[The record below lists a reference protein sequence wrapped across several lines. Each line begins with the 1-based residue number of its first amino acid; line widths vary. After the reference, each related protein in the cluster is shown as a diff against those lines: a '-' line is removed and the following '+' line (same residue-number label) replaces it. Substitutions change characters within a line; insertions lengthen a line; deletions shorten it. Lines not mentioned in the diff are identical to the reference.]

1 MVKAD
6 AIKLSRR
13 NHIAVVEDHASLNS
27 LIQRMLVAEGYICEG
42 FGSGSE
48 LLRWL
53 KSGSSPETLVLL
65 DYYLPDCNG
74 RELVQNF
81 FESGLNVPFIIFTGR
96 GDERVAVEMM
106 KKGALDYLVKDGSF
120 LNLVLPVVKHAIER
134 LKTEDMLKES
144 QYALK
149 LREKKYRSIF
159 ENIQDVYFE
168 IDQDGTTIEVS
179 PSLESIFQYSRE
191 YMIGRKLFMDPE
203 NVTKIVDKLNLTG
216 QVSDMEMLLT
226 RKDEKK
232 LYCSIS
238 CKFSKDE
245 NGAKPTIIGMVRNI
259 HERREAELSLKNQE
273 ENFRILAEHTSIFI
287 TRHKWDGT
295 YLYASPACKAIIGI
309 RPEELM
315 GKSIY
320 QFVFN
325 GDLDALRQIH
335 SQIIEQTG
343 NNLVATYR
351 MQKSDGSLI
360 WIESSWHSVQNV
372 QSGVVEELICVSKD
386 VTQALHAKQLEKEM
400 EIERKANKTKSE
412 FLANISHE
420 IRNPLSAIIGMAK
433 TLQKTRLNKAQQS
446 FTTSLVAASENLLH
460 ILNEILDF
468 SKIESGKIDLTYSE
482 FSIREVLSEVVELY
496 RYQAE
501 NKGVNLIFEVNNTV
515 PKLFFFDKQ
524 KLSQIIGNLL
534 SNAIKFT
541 NQGMVKLS
549 VNLVKDVQFGKN
561 IEFVLNDTGVGVAQE
576 QIPMIFEPFRQADNS
591 RSKEF
596 QGSGLGLSIVK
607 KLVSALQGTLQFE
620 SVVGEGSRVTII
632 FPFVGSP
639 DLKGDNIKKAVGRKA
654 HEKALPLKVLI
665 AEDDAINQMYL
676 AGFLRAQG
684 WKVEV
689 ASNGLIAMEKYM
701 ESRFD
706 LILMDGQMPKMDGFE
721 ATRRIREM
729 EKSTGTRTPILAI
742 TGYAI
747 PGERDRFINAGMD
760 DYITK
765 PINEAKLL
773 EIIHEWV

>member
-1 MVKAD
+1 MVKEGAN
-6 AIKLSRR
+6 KPSRR
-13 NHIAVVEDHASLNS
+13 NHITIVEDDASLNS
-27 LIQRMLVAEGYICEG
+27 LIKRMFEAQGYICES
-42 FGSGSE
+42 FSSGSE
-48 LLRWL
+48 LVRWL
-53 KSGSSPETLVLL
+53 NSGSAPETLVLL
-65 DYYLPDCNG
+65 DYYLPDYNG
-74 RELVQNF
+74 REMLQKF
-81 FESGLNVPFIIFTGR
+81 FESGLNVPFVVFTGR

-120 LNLVLPVVKHAIER
+120 LNLVLPVVKHAMER
-134 LKTEDMLKES
+134 LQTEDMLKES
-144 QYALK
+144 QQALK

-168 IDQDGTTIEVS
+168 IDLEGTTIEVS
-179 PSLESIFQYSRE
+179 PSLKSIFQYPRE
-191 YMIGRKLFMDPE
+191 YMIGRRLFLDPD
-203 NVTKIVDKLNLTG
+203 NMKKIVDKLNLSG
-216 QVSDMEMLLT
+216 QVSDMELLLT
-226 RKDEKK
+226 RKDQKK

-245 NGAKPTIIGMVRNI
+245 NGANPTIIGMVRSI
-259 HERREAELSLKNQE
+259 HERREAELSLKKQE
-273 ENFRILAEHTSIFI
+273 ESFRILAEHTSIFI

-309 RPEELM
+309 MPEDLI

-320 QFVFN
+320 QIVFN
-325 GDLDALRQIH
+325 GDLDALRQIL

-351 MQKSDGSLI
+351 MQKTDGSLI
-360 WIESSWHSVQNV
+360 WIESSFHRVQNIRTD
-372 QSGVVEELICVSKD
+372 VVEELICISKD

-433 TLQKTRLNKAQQS
+433 TLQKTRLNKEQQS

-460 ILNEILDF
+460 VFNEILDF

-482 FSIREVLSEVVELY
+482 FSIREVLSEVVDLY

-501 NKGVNLIFEVNNTV
+501 NKSINLILEVDKSV

-534 SNAIKFT
+534 SNALKFT

-549 VNLVKDVQFGKN
+549 VNLIKDFHFGKN
-561 IEFVLNDTGVGVAQE
+561 IEFVIQDTGVGVAQD

-591 RSKEF
+591 RSKEY

-607 KLVSALQGTLQFE
+607 KLVGALHGTMQFE
-620 SVVGEGSRVTII
+620 SVLGEGSRVSIV
-632 FPFVGSP
+632 FPFVGTP
-639 DLKGDNIKKAVGRKA
+639 DLKGDNKKTSVGRKA
-654 HEKALPLKVLI
+654 DEKKQPLKVLV

-689 ASNGLIAMEKYM
+689 ASNGLIAIEKYM

-773 EIIHEWV
+773 ELIHEWV

>member
-1 MVKAD
+1 MVKAG
-6 AIKLSRR
+6 ANKLSRR
-13 NHIAVVEDHASLNS
+13 NHIAVVEDDASLNS
-27 LIQRMLVAEGYICEG
+27 LIQRMFVAEGYFCEG
-42 FGSGSE
+42 FDSGSE
-48 LLRWL
+48 LMLWL
-53 KSGSSPETLVLL
+53 NSGNAPETLVLL

-74 RELVQNF
+74 RELVQKIS
-81 FESGLNVPFIIFTGR
+81 ESGLNVPFIIFTGR

-120 LNLVLPVVKHAIER
+120 LNLILPVVTHAMER
-134 LKTEDMLKES
+134 LQTEDMLKES
-144 QYALK
+144 QQALK

-168 IDQDGTTIEVS
+168 IDQDGTTLEVS
-179 PSLESIFQYSRE
+179 PSLESIFQYPRE
-191 YMIGRKLFMDPE
+191 YMIGRKLFLDTD
-203 NVTKIVDKLNLTG
+203 NLKKIVDKLHHTG
-216 QVSDMEMLLT
+216 LVSDMELLLV
-226 RKDEKK
+226 RKDQQK
-232 LYCSIS
+232 LFCSVS
-238 CKFSKDE
+238 CKFSSYE
-245 NGAKPTIIGMVRNI
+245 NGAKPTIIGMVRSI
-259 HERREAELSLKNQE
+259 HDRREAEMSLKKQE
-273 ENFRILAEHTSIFI
+273 ENFRFLAEHTSIFI

-295 YLYASPACKAIIGI
+295 YLYASPACKAIVGI

-335 SQIIEQTG
+335 SQVIEQTG

-360 WIESSWHSVQNV
+360 WIESSLHSVPNIQT
-372 QSGVVEELICVSKD
+372 GAVEELICISKD

-420 IRNPLSAIIGMAK
+420 IRNPLNAIIGMAK

-468 SKIESGKIDLTYSE
+468 SKIESGKIELTYSE

-501 NKGVNLIFEVNNTV
+501 NKGIKLIFEVNNTV

-541 NQGMVKLS
+541 DQGTVGLS
-549 VNLVKDVQFGKN
+549 VNLVKDIHFGKN
-561 IEFVLNDTGVGVAQE
+561 IEFLVDDTGVGVAQE

-607 KLVSALQGTLQFE
+607 KLVGALHGTLQFH
-620 SVVGEGSRVTII
+620 SVLGEGSKVSIV
-632 FPFVGSP
+632 FPFVGTP
-639 DLKGDNIKKAVGRKA
+639 DLKGDNKKIAVGRKA

-689 ASNGLIAMEKYM
+689 ASNGLIAIEKYM
-701 ESRFD
+701 ESLFD

-773 EIIHEWV
+773 ELIHEWV